1 MIRNRFFSFV
11 LFSSL
16 ILITAACDSDST
28 DPAPEQGGGAG
39 GVAGAGG
46 GGGSKGGEGGASGEA
61 GSSSAGEA
69 GESGAPGEKTASISQ
84 ALASCTPSPQTHW
97 TASGWYTTTHYNNCD
112 ANGRTLSLVGAASA
126 YPTNSGGCICRAPDG
141 QTHCGWI
148 NGITLPP
155 GGSVQWTCKKN
166 LVLQREGLDSPSST
180 DG

>member
-16 ILITAACDSDST
+16 ILTVACDSDST
-28 DPAPEQGGGAG
+28 DPAPEQGGAG
-39 GVAGAGG
+39 GVAGTGG
-46 GGGSKGGEGGASGEA
+46 QGGSKGGEGGSASAGEGGASGEA
-61 GSSSAGEA
+61 GQTGASGEA
-69 GESGAPGEKTASISQ
+69 GSPGEKTASISQ

-112 ANGRTLSLVGAASA
+112 TNGRTLSLVGAASA

-155 GGSVQWTCKKN
+155 GGSVQWTCKSK
-166 LVLQREGLDSPSST
+166 LG
-180 DG
+180 